1 LEIEDM
7 NAFHFTSA
15 VVLASGVA
23 GFSAQATADDFDIS
37 MNTTSDRWM
46 YPFNISPGIRPGG
59 SVFGYVPYPVPAEQ
73 NFDNRDGQVIIA
85 FDTTDLIETNAGVSN
100 YRIDSLVVEITLSG
114 QLSSPVDETTDD
126 WKTYLPNSSKDW
138 VSDSDAGRP
147 IELFAAG
154 FRFGYTR
161 DTWTDDAPFSVTGPI
176 GTLNRTVF
184 SAEIMTDGS
193 LDDVSSSFAAEFTPN
208 PLAVATF
215 PGYSPGDTAPE
226 GAIARFEI
234 DLTAPENAGWVA
246 ESLDAG
252 RIIFAVTSLVT
263 AAQGDATL
271 TQFYLKENPLVTA
284 GARDSASMAVV
295 GAIEEGCPLTAD
307 FTGDCKVN
315 GADLGLLLA
324 AWGTDDPIYDLSGN
338 SIVGGEDIGLLL
350 AQFTSG

>member
-1 LEIEDM
+1 M
-7 NAFHFTSA
+7 NAFYITSA
-15 VVLASGVA
+15 VIITGGIF
-23 GFSAQATADDFDIS
+23 GFSSQVSADDFDIS

-46 YPFNISPGIRPGG
+46 YPFNITPGTRPAG
-59 SVFGYVPYPVPAEQ
+59 STFGYLPYPTPEEP

-85 FDTTDLIETNAGVSN
+85 FDTTNLIDTNAGIAN
-100 YRIDSLVVEITLSG
+100 YRVDSLVIEITLSG
-114 QLSSPVDETTDD
+114 ELSSPIDETTDD
-126 WKTYLPNSSKDW
+126 WETYLPETAKEWTPDT
-138 VSDSDAGRP
+138 DAGRP
-147 IELFAAG
+147 IEIFAAG

-161 DTWTDDAPFSVTGPI
+161 DNWTDDTE
-176 GTLNRTVF
+176 F
-184 SAEIMTDGS
+184 SATGSFGTENRSVYSAEVMPDGS
-193 LDDVSSSFAAEFTPN
+193 LSDVSSSFNAEFTPN
-208 PLAVATF
+208 SLAAATF
-215 PGYSPGDTAPE
+215 PGYSPGDIAPE

-234 DLTAPENAGWVA
+234 DLTAPENLGWVA

-252 RIIFAVTSLVT
+252 RIVFAVTSLVT

-284 GARDSASMAVV
+284 GARSSASLTVA
-295 GAIEEGCPLTAD
+295 GAIEATCPLTAD

-338 SIVGGEDIGLLL
+338 SIVGGEDLGLLL